1 MTTTFSQFAASI
13 VSNNATQAQ
22 SVESDLV
29 YQTSLTDSLRN
40 KSDTTRGANLDEE
53 MAELIVFEQAYS
65 ASARVVKIIQNMF
78 EALERAVS

>member
-1 MTTTFSQFAASI
+1 VTTTFSQFAASI